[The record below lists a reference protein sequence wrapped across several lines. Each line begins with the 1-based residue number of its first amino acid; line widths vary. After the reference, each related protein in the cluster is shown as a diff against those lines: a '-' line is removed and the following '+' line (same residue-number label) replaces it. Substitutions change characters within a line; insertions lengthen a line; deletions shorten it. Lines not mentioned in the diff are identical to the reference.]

1 MTVTLTWL
9 VNELATLVPAVDGTP
24 TAAQYERAVRDAVA
38 DLGFRLP
45 RIGQATLAVT
55 AGTAVYDLPA
65 GFTRLIGMERI
76 DGVRRNG
83 AGYLVPASASA
94 ARSGERYTI
103 SGGQITFHPVPAYTL
118 DRIIRYAAG
127 YPYDTGTDVF
137 IGLTDDLAR
146 IAMLRAQATGMRA
159 QATTAAAG
167 AGLSY
172 TIGDTTVTRAVGS
185 GNAVMAAAGE
195 LAAAYQDAIRQ
206 ARGFIGAR
214 GEWQPS

>member
-9 VNELATLVPAVDGTP
+9 VNELAVLVPATDGIP

-65 GFTRLIGMERI
+65 GFIRLIGLERI
-76 DGVRRNG
+76 AGVTRNG
-83 AGYLVPASASA
+83 AGYLIPASA
-94 ARSGERYTI
+94 ARSDERHTI

-118 DRIIRYAAG
+118 DRVIRYAAG
-127 YPYDTGTDVF
+127 YPYDTPSDAF

-146 IAMLRAQATGMRA
+146 IAMMRAQAAGLRAQAA
-159 QATTAAAG
+159 TAAAG

-185 GNAVMAAAGE
+185 GNSAAAAAGE
-195 LAAAYQDAIRQ
+195 LDAAYQDAVRQ